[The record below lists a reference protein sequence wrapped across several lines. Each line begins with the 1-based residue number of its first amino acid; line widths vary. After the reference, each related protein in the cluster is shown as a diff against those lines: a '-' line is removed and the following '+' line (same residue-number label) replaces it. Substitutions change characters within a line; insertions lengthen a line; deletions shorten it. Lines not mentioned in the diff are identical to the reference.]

1 MNKSVRA
8 ARSVF
13 AGLMLASLG
22 IGAAQATTVVDK
34 DVNVP
39 GHMKLAVTGGCDN
52 KGSNITLGPEL
63 GLIGIPVTVVFDG
76 GGDHDQTRDVESVNL
91 VLDLGEAL
99 VLPKQ
104 PVRGG
109 LTGNPKISV
118 YVGGEL
124 VLGPTRC
131 NKL

>member
-1 MNKSVRA
+1 MNKCIGIT
-8 ARSVF
+8 RSMF
-13 AGLMLASLG
+13 AGLVLATMG
-22 IGAAQATTVVDK
+22 IGSAQATVVDK
-34 DVNVP
+34 DVSVP
-39 GHMKLAVTGGCDN
+39 GHMKLEVSGGCDN

-109 LTGNPKISV
+109 VTGNPKISV